1 MALSSH
7 PFRMLVIAIC
17 CTLTM
22 ACAPLSRGFVQGE
35 LLSSAYPPVTIS
47 SSLPVMVEGKCSP
60 FMLVDSSYQF
70 PETWIAVYGERSLNA
85 PMAIAVYSVATT
97 ATEWR
102 DADKLP
108 PDGPVISS
116 VDFGGSAFAGSIR
129 LVSADTDPFAP
140 LLLSPEEI
148 KEKGSEIKWLAQ
160 RFSLASANFW
170 ETKIILEYREPAP
183 EWLGSL
189 ELSAYMTTP
198 EMRAFMDRAAKAFS
212 VSFSCDEPRIPR
224 APYLP
229 KEAINQRYLGKFLGE
244 LVMKPEMMLPLD
256 DD

>member
-1 MALSSH
+1 MPSTH
-7 PFRMLVIAIC
+7 PFRMLAIALC
-17 CTLTM
+17 CALTM
-22 ACAPLSRGFVQGE
+22 ACTPLSRGFVQGN

-47 SSLPVMVEGKCSP
+47 STLPVMVEGKCSP
-60 FMLVDSSYQF
+60 FVLVDSGYQF
-70 PETWIAVYGERSLNA
+70 PETWIAVYGERSPDA

-97 ATEWR
+97 STEWR

-108 PDGPVISS
+108 PDGPVSSS
-116 VDFGGSAFAGSIR
+116 VDFGGSAFAGSVR
-129 LVSADTDPFAP
+129 LVSADRDPFAP

-148 KEKGSEIKWLAQ
+148 KEKGSEIQWLAQ

-183 EWLGSL
+183 EWIDEGDLNF
-189 ELSAYMTTP
+189 YMTRP
-198 EMRAFMDRAAKAFS
+198 EMRGFMKRAARAFS
-212 VSFSCDEPRIPR
+212 VEFNCATPDIPR

-229 KEAINQRYLGKFLGE
+229 KDAINQRYLGKFLGE
-244 LVMKPEMMLPLD
+244 LVVKPETLFPFD